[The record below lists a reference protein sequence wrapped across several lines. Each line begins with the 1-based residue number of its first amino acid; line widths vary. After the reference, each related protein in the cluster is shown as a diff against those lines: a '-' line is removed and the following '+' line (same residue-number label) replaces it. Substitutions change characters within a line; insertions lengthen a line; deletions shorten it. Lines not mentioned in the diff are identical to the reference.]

1 MSDHASTRTGATVQP
16 AYVNVY
22 SVDKG
27 AALWEQAFVGLWMFI
42 IYLPLEA
49 FSPLRYL
56 CILGFIVIL
65 AYDYKRLV
73 PLLVRC
79 WPLFAVAILGLI
91 SVGWAPYPTEAFRQ
105 GVLLF
110 LSSFVAVVIG
120 VRLTPQQTLRVIMFA
135 GMATTI
141 ASIPYFGTFDRGG
154 PYASKNYFAVHM
166 LFCMLLSLIT
176 ALKEKE
182 PLLLRLMALPFVPV
196 CFVFLYMADSATS
209 LVFAVLGGAG
219 LVAIKFFWAPATKVR
234 GLSMIVII
242 FAVVVVLIGALAVFN
257 MPQNTFVERFL
268 GLVGKDATLTGR
280 TALWEGA
287 RLAAEQKPLLGLGL
301 EGFWYYDSG
310 AAQTLNEN
318 DFKAYGTRLTFHN
331 AYWEVRV
338 HLGYIGLALFIYFLI
353 WTSLRLL
360 LLWFKDGSLVNSAL
374 LLLVA
379 VNLTMTFTE
388 SLLWGMFT
396 APVLLQAL
404 AGIVPFRLHA
414 PKLEGRAR
422 LVPAP

>member
-176 ALKEKE
+176 ALNEKE

-287 RLAAEQKPLLGLGL
+287 RLAAEQKPWLGLGL

-360 LLWFKDGSLVNSAL
+360 LLWFKDGSLANSAL